1 MFGQTY
7 ASKHLPGY
15 SSQSNPTWTAL
26 VCFDL
31 IIRTSDILRG
41 RRAVKLTKTHNAI
54 IRNHIQY
61 MSVHHNYLK
70 LMLAIRAVYLM

>member
-26 VCFDL
+26 VYFDL
-31 IIRTSDILRG
+31 IIRASDILRG
-41 RRAVKLTKTHNAI
+41 RRAVKFTKTHKITRNSLEI
-54 IRNHIQY
+54 ISNTCLYTIFETY
-61 MSVHHNYLK
+61 VGY
-70 LMLAIRAVYLM
+70 